1 MKIKNPNGRSVKD
14 GTDTI
19 DHPSNVVDVLIL
31 GAGLAG
37 LGAAIKLQ
45 QSGLKFL
52 LLEGQSKA
60 GGRVNTMQ
68 MLNHSNASADT
79 TATKSSQ
86 TIIDCGAQWLHG
98 KYNYLHDLAERHNLL
113 ISEQSEEGLGTYL
126 RDDGFRF
133 DDFFVKKI
141 DFAIG
146 QILEDCEKYARENV
160 DDHYP
165 KSVNSFLMENFAR
178 VLDAIECGEKR
189 ELAKQLLDWHVRF
202 QVIDNSC
209 LTLDHV
215 SARSWGKYSY
225 NGESC
230 QAHYNFR
237 HGFSSA
243 ANALV
248 QELGVDSFLFRKE
261 IVEIMANPSEPR
273 ISVKCSDDS
282 VYMANHVIVTFSLG
296 ILKENLDR
304 MFRPALPKRV
314 RQTIRDIGFETI
326 NKLFLQFDEPWWGDM
341 DGIQLVFKNA
351 NYKVHMVT
359 VICFFFFLSKRFIT
373 LCEFQ

>member
-14 GTDTI
+14 GGTYENK
-19 DHPSNVVDVLIL
+19 PNMVDVLIL

-45 QSGLKFL
+45 QSNLKFL
-52 LLEGQSKA
+52 ILEAQSKP

-68 MLNHSNASADT
+68 MEKNFHGNDKNDLNNVTTTGNSSSA
-79 TATKSSQ
+79 

-98 KYNYLHDLAERHNLL
+98 KYNYLHVLAERHNLL

-133 DDFFVKKI
+133 DNFFVKKI

-146 QILEDCEKYARENV
+146 QILEECEKYAQNNIE
-160 DDHYP
+160 HYP
-165 KSVNSFLMENFAR
+165 KSVNSFLMENFVH
-178 VLDAIECGEKR
+178 VLNTIESDEQR
-189 ELAKQLLDWHVRF
+189 ELAKQLLDWHIRF
-202 QVIDNSC
+202 QIIDNSC

-237 HGFSSA
+237 NGFSSA
-243 ANALV
+243 ANALAN
-248 QELGVDSFLFRKE
+248 ELGDDAFQFKKE
-261 IVEIMANPSEPR
+261 IIEIVANPNEPR
-273 ISVKCSDDS
+273 ISVKCSDNS
-282 VYMANHVIVTFSLG
+282 IYEANHVIVTFSLG

-304 MFRPALPKRV
+304 MFRPTLPKHI
-314 RQTIRDIGFETI
+314 RQTINDIGFETI
-326 NKLFLQFDEPWWGDM
+326 NKLFLQFNEPWWGDM
-341 DGIQLVFKNA
+341 DGIQLVFKNS
-351 NYKVHMVT
+351 NYKV
-359 VICFFFFLSKRFIT
+359 R
-373 LCEFQ
+373 